1 MFRGFTDEQRRGI
14 LMDNQNTLREKSE
27 EREREA
33 RREADWARQQV
44 MAIRAME
51 QVCFIGPL
59 SNILGGTCAYALLL
73 LGVCSLHILLFC
85 FFAIDIYLFLLA
97 RVFTRL
103 SMKRKCCRRR

>member
-33 RREADWARQQV
+33 QREADWARHQI

-51 QVCFIGPL
+51 QVG
-59 SNILGGTCAYALLL
+59 
-73 LGVCSLHILLFC
+73 
-85 FFAIDIYLFLLA
+85 
-97 RVFTRL
+97 
-103 SMKRKCCRRR
+103 